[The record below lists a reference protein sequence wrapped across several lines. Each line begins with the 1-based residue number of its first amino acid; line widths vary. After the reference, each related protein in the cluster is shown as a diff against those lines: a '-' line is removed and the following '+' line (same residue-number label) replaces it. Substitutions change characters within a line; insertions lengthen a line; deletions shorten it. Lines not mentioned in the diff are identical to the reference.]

1 MTTITPQQAPRIR
14 LSSIPFIGDM
24 TELGRDPLRFLE
36 RLHAHGDV
44 VRFKFMGKNTVSI
57 ANPDD
62 VATVLLETGKRF
74 IKGYQKGFALPLV
87 LGNGLVTSEGDFW
100 RRQRKLAQPAFHTQ
114 RIGAYATT
122 MTDYTL
128 ELLQTWQADE
138 TRDVHED
145 MMSLTQ
151 RIIAKTMFDT
161 DTKNQPNSLGQALRS
176 MIVNMNADFGLLG
189 MLPNW
194 VITPARGRLKTAV
207 AEIDAFLDR
216 IIETRLKNPSSQ
228 NLGPRGDL
236 LEMLLEARDDDGH
249 GMTPKQLR
257 DELFTAYF
265 AGHETT
271 SNALA
276 WTWLFLSEHP
286 DIRQRLERELDE
298 VLQGRTATLE
308 DLRRLPYTEA
318 IIKESMRLHP
328 PVWSISRNAAEDVEL
343 GGYIVPKGTD
353 VWINA
358 WILHRD
364 ARWFPEPLEFRPER
378 WLEPQNLHKY
388 AYIPFGG
395 GPRICIGNSFAM
407 LEAVLI
413 LATIAQQYRL
423 HVTQPV
429 EREASITLTPRH
441 GVQARLQRR
450 TT

>member
-1 MTTITPQQAPRIR
+1 MTMLNRPQAPRVR
-14 LSSIPFIGDM
+14 LNPLPFIGDM

-44 VRFKFMGKNTVSI
+44 VRFDFMGKSTVSI

-100 RRQRKLAQPAFHTQ
+100 RRQRKLVQPAFHTQ

-128 ELLQTWQADE
+128 ELLQTWRTNE
-138 TRDVHED
+138 TRDIHED

-151 RIIAKTMFDT
+151 RIIAKTMFDA
-161 DTKNQPNSLGQALRS
+161 DTKTESSSLGHALRS
-176 MIVNMNADFGLLG
+176 MVVNMNADFGLLG
-189 MLPNW
+189 MFPNW
-194 VITPARGRLKTAV
+194 VITPSRGRLKTAV
-207 AEIDAFLDR
+207 AEIDAFLNR
-216 IIETRLKNPSSQ
+216 IIKARLKNAE
-228 NLGPRGDL
+228 PRGDL

-257 DELFTAYF
+257 DELFTLYS

-276 WTWLFLSEHP
+276 WTWLFLSEHS
-286 DIRQRLERELDE
+286 DAREQLERELDE

-308 DLRRLPYTEA
+308 DIRRLTYTEA

-343 GGYIVPKGTD
+343 GGYLVPKNTD

-378 WLEPQNLHKY
+378 WLEPHSVDKNLHKY

-413 LATIAQQYRL
+413 LATIAQQYRI

-429 EREASITLTPRH
+429 EREASITLTPKH

-450 TT
+450 TP